1 MSTLRVNKISN
12 LNDNG
17 SVDLSKGLNVPSGYD
32 LSGQVIISTTGVAT
46 ITSLVSE
53 NINITGIMTSSFFYG
68 NASNMTNV
76 PGVSNAKAIAYNL
89 IA

>member
-17 SVDLSKGLNVPSGYD
+17 PIELSKGLNVPSGHNI
-32 LSGQVIISTTGVAT
+32 SGEVVISTTGIAT
-46 ITSLVSE
+46 ITSLVSQ
-53 NINITGIMTSSFFYG
+53 NINISGILTSSLLYG
-68 NASNMTNV
+68 NASNMSNV
-76 PGVSNAKAIAYNL
+76 PGVSNSKAIAFNL